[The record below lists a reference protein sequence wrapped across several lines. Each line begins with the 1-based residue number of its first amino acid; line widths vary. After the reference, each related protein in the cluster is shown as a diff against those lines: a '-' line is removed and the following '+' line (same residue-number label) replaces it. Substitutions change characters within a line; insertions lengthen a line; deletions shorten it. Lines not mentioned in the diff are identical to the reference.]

1 MFILDHNAPDPLY
14 TQLSRQIRERVLS
27 GKMPADSKLPSVRD
41 LAAELSVS
49 RNTVE
54 STYLELH
61 AEGFIYARPRSG
73 YFVSALDREPARPV
87 LPGMLR
93 GAASLNST
101 DAGQQAQP
109 ECLYDFH
116 PAKLDSESFPA
127 PLWRKYYLECLREH
141 SHDLAGY
148 GEMQGHQRLRLC
160 IQDYLERSRGVV
172 SSPEQI
178 AICAG
183 LQHALG
189 IVAGLFRQSHHR
201 VAVENPGYFLPRSV
215 LRNHGME
222 VVPVPVRSGGMDLDA
237 LRQSG
242 CTVAYVTPSHQF
254 PLGHVMPVENRLKL
268 IEWARVDGH
277 AVIEDDY
284 DSELRYQGEPIPS
297 LQGLSPGGNIFYM
310 GTFSKILS
318 PALRLSYMVL
328 PQAALPEYRR
338 LFGDYQSSSSL
349 LEQSTLARFMDHGH
363 WERHIRR
370 VRTGCKMKHDALL
383 RAIGRHFGDRAD
395 ILGQGAGLHVVLRL
409 SGVSMC
415 EQELVKK
422 AGEAGIRLFPFSAT
436 LDGGGEDP
444 GMLLLGFGAM
454 QPEEIDR
461 GVELLSAVCLGRP
474 VEPVAGLR

>member
-1 MFILDHNAPDPLY
+1 MFILDHNAPEPLY
-14 TQLSRQIRERVLS
+14 VQLSRQIRECVLS

-73 YFVSALDREPARPV
+73 YFVSTLDRGLVPPVSRPRPRGPGSPNLADAPPQARPV
-87 LPGMLR
+87 F
-93 GAASLNST
+93 
-101 DAGQQAQP
+101 
-109 ECLYDFH
+109 LYDFH
-116 PAKLDSESFPA
+116 PARLDHESFPA
-127 PLWRKYYLECLREH
+127 PLWRKYYLESLRDH
-141 SHDLAGY
+141 SPALAGY
-148 GEMQGHQRLRLC
+148 GEMQGLQRLRVC
-160 IQDYLERSRGVV
+160 IQEYLERSRGVV
-172 SSPEQI
+172 CSPDQVV
-178 AICAG
+178 ICAG
-183 LQHALG
+183 LQHALS
-189 IVAGLFRQSHHR
+189 IVAGLFRQSRPR
-201 VAVENPGYFLPRSV
+201 VAVENPGYFLPRLV

-222 VVPVPVRSGGMDLDA
+222 AVPVPVRSGGMDLDA

-242 CTVAYVTPSHQF
+242 CSVAYVTPSHQF
-254 PLGHVMPVENRLKL
+254 PLGHVIPVENRLKL
-268 IEWARVDGH
+268 IEWATEEGH

-328 PQAALPEYRR
+328 PQATLPEYRR

-349 LEQSTLARFMDHGH
+349 LEQSTLARFMEHGH

-370 VRTGCKMKHDALL
+370 VRTGCKKKHDALL
-383 RAIGRHFGDRAD
+383 RAIGRHFGDSAD
-395 ILGQGAGLHVVLRL
+395 IIGQGAGLHVVLRL
-409 SGVSMC
+409 SGVSIG
-415 EQELVKK
+415 ERELVDR
-422 AGEAGIRLFPFSAT
+422 AGEAGIRLFPFSET
-436 LDGGGEDP
+436 LDGGGGDSN
-444 GMLLLGFGAM
+444 MLLLGFGAM

-461 GVELLSAVCLGRP
+461 GVELLSRVCSGRP
-474 VEPVAGLR
+474 VEPFAAGR

>member
-1 MFILDHNAPDPLY
+1 MFILDHASPEPLY
-14 TQLSRQIRERVLS
+14 AQLSRQIRERVLA
-27 GKMPADSKLPSVRD
+27 GKMPTDSKLPSVRN

-73 YFVSALDREPARPV
+73 YFVSAQDREPVPPASKPRPCAAEQPHQP
-87 LPGMLR
+87 LPVVR
-93 GAASLNST
+93 
-101 DAGQQAQP
+101 
-109 ECLYDFH
+109 YDFH
-116 PAKLDSESFPA
+116 PARLDRQSFPA
-127 PLWRKYYLECLREH
+127 PLWRKYYLESLREH

-148 GEMQGHQRLRLC
+148 ADMQGFLGLRRC
-160 IQDYLERSRGVV
+160 IQAYLERSRGVV
-172 SSPEQI
+172 CSPGQI
-178 AICAG
+178 VICAG

-189 IVAGLFRQSHHR
+189 IVAGLHRQSPPR

-215 LRNHGME
+215 LRNHGLE
-222 VVPVPVRSGGMDLDA
+222 VVSVPVCSGGMDLDA
-237 LRQSG
+237 LGQSG
-242 CTVAYVTPSHQF
+242 CAVAYVTPSHQF

-268 IEWARVDGH
+268 IKWASAAGH

-297 LQGLSPGGNIFYM
+297 LQGLSPRGSIYYM

-328 PQAALPEYRR
+328 PQGMLSEYHR
-338 LFGDYQSSSSL
+338 LFGEYQSSSSL
-349 LEQSTLARFMDHGH
+349 LEQSTLARFMEHGH

-370 VRTGCKMKHDALL
+370 VRTGCKKRHDALL
-383 RAIGRHFGDRAD
+383 RAIKRHFGDRAD

-409 SGVSMC
+409 SGISMS
-415 EQELVKK
+415 EEELVKR
-422 AGEAGIRLFPFSAT
+422 AGEAGVGLYPFSHT
-436 LDGGGEDP
+436 LDGGGGEP

-454 QPEEIDR
+454 EPAELDR
-461 GVELLSAVCLGRP
+461 GVELLKRVCTGRLVESAAVP
-474 VEPVAGLR
+474 D

>member
-1 MFILDHNAPDPLY
+1 MFILDHNASEPLY
-14 TQLSRQIRERVLS
+14 VQLSRQIRERVLS

-41 LAAELSVS
+41 LAGELSVS

-61 AEGFIYARPRSG
+61 AEGVIYARPRSG
-73 YFVSALDREPARPV
+73 YFVSALEREPALPVSRPSPRVAGLAGAGPQTRPV
-87 LPGMLR
+87 IR
-93 GAASLNST
+93 
-101 DAGQQAQP
+101 
-109 ECLYDFH
+109 YDFH
-116 PAKLDSESFPA
+116 PARLDRESFPA
-127 PLWRKYYLECLREH
+127 PLWRKYYLESLREH

-148 GEMQGHQRLRLC
+148 GEMQGYLPLRRC

-172 SSPEQI
+172 CSPEQVV
-178 AICAG
+178 ICAG

-189 IVAGLFRQSHHR
+189 IVAGLFRHSRPR

-222 VVPVPVRSGGMDLDA
+222 VVPVPVRFGGMDLNA
-237 LRQSG
+237 LSQSG

-254 PLGHVMPVENRLKL
+254 PLGYVMPVENRLKL
-268 IEWARVDGH
+268 IKWARADGH

-297 LQGLSPGGNIFYM
+297 LQGLCPDGNIFYM

-328 PQAALPEYRR
+328 PQAVLPEYHR

-349 LEQSTLARFMDHGH
+349 LEQSTLARFMEHGH

-370 VRTGCKMKHDALL
+370 VRTGCKKKHDALL
-383 RAIGRHFGDRAD
+383 RAISRHFGDRAD
-395 ILGQGAGLHVVLRL
+395 IIGQGAGLHVVLRL
-409 SGVSMC
+409 SGVSMSE
-415 EQELVKK
+415 EQLVKR
-422 AGEAGIRLFPFSAT
+422 AGEAGVRLFPFAET
-436 LDGGGEDP
+436 LDGGGEES

-454 QPEEIDR
+454 QPEKIDR
-461 GVELLSAVCLGRP
+461 GVEMLSAVCLGRP
-474 VEPVAGLR
+474 GEPVGAGR

>member
-1 MFILDHNAPDPLY
+1 MFVLDHNAPEPLY
-14 TQLSRQIRERVLS
+14 VQLSRQIRERVLS
-27 GKMPADSKLPSVRD
+27 GKLLADSKLPSVRD

-73 YFVSALDREPARPV
+73 YFVSALDREPAPPVSRPRPHVRDLPNLADAPPQTRPV
-87 LPGMLR
+87 FR
-93 GAASLNST
+93 
-101 DAGQQAQP
+101 
-109 ECLYDFH
+109 YDFH
-116 PAKLDSESFPA
+116 PARLDRDSFPA
-127 PLWRKYYLECLREH
+127 PLWRKYYLESLREH
-141 SHDLAGY
+141 SSDLAVY

-160 IQDYLERSRGVV
+160 IQGYLERSRGVV
-172 SSPEQI
+172 CTPEQI
-178 AICAG
+178 VICAG
-183 LQHALG
+183 LQHALSL
-189 IVAGLFRQSHHR
+189 VAGLFRHSRPR

-215 LRNHGME
+215 LRNHGLE

-242 CTVAYVTPSHQF
+242 CSVAYVTPSHQF

-268 IEWARVDGH
+268 IEWARAEGH

-284 DSELRYQGEPIPS
+284 DSELRYKGEPIPS
-297 LQGLSPGGNIFYM
+297 LQGLSPDGNIFYL

-328 PQAALPEYRR
+328 PQAVLPAYRR

-349 LEQSTLARFMDHGH
+349 LEQSTLARFMEHGH

-370 VRTGCKMKHDALL
+370 VRTGCKRKHDALL
-383 RAIGRHFGDRAD
+383 RAIDRHFGDGAD
-395 ILGQGAGLHVVLRL
+395 IIGQGAGLHVVLRL
-409 SGVSMC
+409 SGVSMS
-415 EQELVKK
+415 EEELVKK
-422 AGEAGIRLFPFSAT
+422 AGAAGVRLFPFSET
-436 LDGGGEDP
+436 LDGGGEDS

-461 GVELLSAVCLGRP
+461 AVELLSRVCLSPP
-474 VEPVAGLR
+474 VEPFAAGG